1 MWKGTS
7 LVCDLG
13 NFSLLCHSVRLRM
26 PGKEILITTTLTPLS
41 SCGSSQLLPGT
52 SLPPRSNCLLATR
65 SVAFPCPLYLGAI
78 CSLSSHPPGPIH
90 FKLPCLPLGVAC
102 HILRLL
108 HALVAFAILEP
119 SLRWI
124 SCLFLLVCY
133 GYTVLCLLAA

>member
-1 MWKGTS
+1 MWKGTY

-26 PGKEILITTTLTPLS
+26 PGMEILVTTTLTSLF

-52 SLPPRSNCLLATR
+52 SSHPRSKCLSLPPLPWSCLL
-65 SVAFPCPLYLGAI
+65 P
-78 CSLSSHPPGPIH
+78 LSSCLPGPIY

-108 HALVAFAILEP
+108 HALEASAILEP
-119 SLRWI
+119 SLGWI

-133 GYTVLCLLAA
+133 GYTVICLLAA